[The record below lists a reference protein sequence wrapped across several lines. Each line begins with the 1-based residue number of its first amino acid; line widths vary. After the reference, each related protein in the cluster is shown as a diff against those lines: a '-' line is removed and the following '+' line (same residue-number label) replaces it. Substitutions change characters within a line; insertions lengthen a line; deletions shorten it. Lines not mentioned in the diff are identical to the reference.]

1 MVGENGGEINKEQ
14 KDHLLRDFMQRYVYA
29 LPTNQQNS
37 QKQLGMITPKRIKT
51 KSRSRSKKLVRRGG
65 GAGSPI

>member
-1 MVGENGGEINKEQ
+1 MGENGGEINKEQ

-37 QKQLGMITPKRIKT
+37 QKLSMITPKRIKT
-51 KSRSRSKKLVRRGG
+51 KSRSRSKKLVHRGG